1 MSSPGPRI
9 PPGSRREIG
18 RLNALIVA
26 AIGRAA
32 GTGRPPNLFTT
43 LARHRRLFRAWLR
56 FAGALMPRGAL
67 PRADTELVIL
77 RVAHNCRCDYEWRHH
92 ERLGRAAGL
101 SEADIGRVLDGQ
113 AATGWTP
120 RQTLLLRAAD
130 ELHDHRE
137 LSDELWEALRG
148 ELSEVELIELV
159 MLIGH
164 YEMLAMTIGSLR
176 IQPDEPRRSRRRA
189 SGQASEMSGI
199 SGRRVLITG
208 AARGIGAATARRLNE
223 RGARLVLA
231 GIEPEQLAKVAAE
244 CDDALAVLCDVRDRE
259 QVEAAVEAAV
269 EHLGGLD
276 VVIANAGVAAQ
287 LPVLGGDVS
296 VFERTLDV
304 NLRGAYY
311 TLRAAGPHIAHPNG
325 YALAI
330 SSLAAAVH
338 PPLLAAYSASK
349 AGVEALGDALRIE
362 LASSGARVGVAYFAE
377 LDTDMTSRGF
387 GTEAAS
393 KIRMGPRRVA
403 PLEDGIDAI
412 ERGIARRSRRVV
424 APGWVAAVLP
434 IRMTVQRVVERVTGN
449 GGLDQALEIARG
461 EHAPLTTE
469 LPEAHWKPAVVPDEA
484 GMPGE
489 QSVPG
494 E

>member
-1 MSSPGPRI
+1 VSSPGPRVH
-9 PPGSRREIG
+9 PGSRREIG

-32 GTGRPPNLFTT
+32 GTRRPPNLFTT

-101 SEADIGRVLDGQ
+101 SEAEIGRVLDGQ

-120 RQTLLLRAAD
+120 RQMLLVRTAD

-137 LSDELWEALRG
+137 LSDQLWEALRG
-148 ELSEVELIELV
+148 ELSEIELIELV

-164 YEMLAMTIGSLR
+164 YEMLAMAIASLR
-176 IQPDEPRRSRRRA
+176 IQPDEPPASRRRA
-189 SGQASEMSGI
+189 SGRAPDL

-244 CDDALAVLCDVRDRE
+244 CGDALAVLCDVRDRE

-287 LPVLGGDVS
+287 LPILGGDVS

-387 GTEAAS
+387 GTAAAS

-403 PLEDGIDAI
+403 PLADGIDAI

-434 IRMTVQRVVERVTGN
+434 IRMTVQRMVERVTGN

-461 EHAPLTTE
+461 ENAPLTTE
-469 LPEAHWKPAVVPDEA
+469 LPEGHWEPAVVPDGPGVLGEQSI
-484 GMPGE
+484 PGE
-489 QSVPG
+489 QS
-494 E
+494 